1 MEVQEK
7 TNFSICGFTIKEGH
21 VVVVYCILNETS
33 MHLHKFS
40 GGSWNGEVISCTVW
54 PNVSRCCCGMHFRW
68 LLHCNLISLAA
79 ISTYE

>member
-40 GGSWNGEVISCTVW
+40 GGSWNGEVISH
-54 PNVSRCCCGMHFRW
+54 SMAKRFKM
-68 LLHCNLISLAA
+68 LLWYAFQVVAA
-79 ISTYE
+79 LQLDIFSCYFHL